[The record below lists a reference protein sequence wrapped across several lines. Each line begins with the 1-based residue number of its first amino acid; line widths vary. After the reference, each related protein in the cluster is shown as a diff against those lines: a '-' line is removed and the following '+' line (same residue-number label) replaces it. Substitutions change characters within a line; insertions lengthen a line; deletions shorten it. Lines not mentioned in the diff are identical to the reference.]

1 MEGRK
6 KAMAFGIANT
16 ILNVNIVLGCISFAL
31 NVYVLAVL
39 IIRERRYRKA
49 SGQHEGGH
57 LRVKE

>member
-6 KAMAFGIANT
+6 WAMAIGIANT

-39 IIRERRYRKA
+39 IIRERKYRKA
-49 SGQHEGGH
+49 SGNHEGSH
-57 LRVKE
+57 VRAKE

>member
-1 MEGRK
+1 M
-6 KAMAFGIANT
+6 GIGVVNT

-39 IIRERRYRKA
+39 IIRERKYRKA

-57 LRVKE
+57 VRK